1 MMRFNSP
8 YDLFIRISMILNV
21 FSGFC
26 ICDEICKHP
35 NWVNFEQVI
44 FKNESYRYSH
54 HYHYS
59 QTINLNQPRPNVNG
73 SFIEYKKIQP
83 IKPEFPLKYFES
95 EVSKFEIWPSG
106 VLYMFKKD
114 EKIGQISNNL
124 GRSLSR
130 QLLDEMNIPIVT
142 NLLYPNGKISIYYEN
157 NILEISKDT
166 DYGIRGIFQCETGKK
181 EHEISVPV
189 EWMKNGT
196 LVEYEVIGTICPIH
210 NSSEACLNAITSN
223 VTCIWC
229 EKWNTCIDSNHQNHH
244 FFKVNGCHFKNTT
257 TEISKE
263 SRQNKSLWYLYI
275 IIPLIV
281 FIAACT
287 GYVTWKCLHK
297 KRRSSE

>member
-1 MMRFNSP
+1 
-8 YDLFIRISMILNV
+8 MILNV

-130 QLLDEMNIPIVT
+130 QLLDESEFLELFSCSLFCLP
-142 NLLYPNGKISIYYEN
+142 LSYSFCIY
-157 NILEISKDT
+157 EISPTRHFSIK
-166 DYGIRGIFQCETGKK
+166 
-181 EHEISVPV
+181 SVNPTNQ
-189 EWMKNGT
+189 M
-196 LVEYEVIGTICPIH
+196 C
-210 NSSEACLNAITSN
+210 SN
-223 VTCIWC
+223 
-229 EKWNTCIDSNHQNHH
+229 
-244 FFKVNGCHFKNTT
+244 
-257 TEISKE
+257 
-263 SRQNKSLWYLYI
+263 
-275 IIPLIV
+275 
-281 FIAACT
+281 
-287 GYVTWKCLHK
+287 
-297 KRRSSE
+297 KRRSELNQFVLLKPTIYQILFDSLKYISSTYLIPKSLMSLSRCLSTIVYSTVSL